1 MIIEN
6 KIMLSAHPLNLKIIR
21 SYWQSP
27 DENWLYPSY
36 QRPYNWLI
44 HTLSG
49 EGVVRMKNHSIEL
62 LPNTLALLP
71 LNQQCHYQC
80 IKPMEIGAFAFT
92 LELPSGADV
101 FQLYQPPKHSVEY
114 SNEQPISN
122 VIEWQNTDVEVNE
135 KYFQALASAYQ
146 LLTPIIEKSQVS
158 KGIETH
164 YLRLEK
170 IFSYIEQHLTEDI
183 QIPQLAAIHGTST
196 AHFSRWFSSI
206 VETSPKQYINQ
217 KRIDL
222 ACKKLLLTDHRIDSI
237 AYECGYEDPLY
248 FSKSFKRITSL
259 TPRDYRKTKRYDLP

>member
-1 MIIEN
+1 
-6 KIMLSAHPLNLKIIR
+6 MLSSHSLDLKIIR

-27 DENWLYPSY
+27 DKNWLYPSY

-49 EGVVRMKNHSIEL
+49 HGIVKMKNHSIEL

-80 IKPMEIGAFAFT
+80 IQPMKIGAFAFT
-92 LELPSGADV
+92 LELSSGADV
-101 FQLYQPPKHSVEY
+101 FQLYHPPKHPVSC
-114 SNEQPISN
+114 SNTLPISN
-122 VIEWQNTDVEVNE
+122 IIEWQNKRTETNAQ
-135 KYFQALASAYQ
+135 YFQALTAAYQ
-146 LLTPIIEKSQVS
+146 LLTPIIDKSVVS
-158 KGIETH
+158 KGIET
-164 YLRLEK
+164 YYFKLEK
-170 IFSYIEQHLTEDI
+170 IFSYIDQHLTQNI
-183 QIPQLAAIHGTST
+183 KIPQLAAVHGTST

-222 ACKKLLLTDHRIDSI
+222 ACKKLLLTDNRIDSI
-237 AYECGYEDPLY
+237 AYQCGYEDPLY

-259 TPRDYRKTKRYDLP
+259 TPRDYRKTKRYDLL